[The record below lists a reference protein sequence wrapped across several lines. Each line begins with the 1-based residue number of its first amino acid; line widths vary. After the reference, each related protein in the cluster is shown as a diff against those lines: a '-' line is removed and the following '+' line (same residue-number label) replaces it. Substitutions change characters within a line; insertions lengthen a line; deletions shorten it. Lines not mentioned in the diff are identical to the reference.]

1 MKQILFL
8 ILFGMATLIGATT
21 EQILQYLSLSQSERQ
36 VIAIEQVF
44 DSMRQQQEQNE
55 SKESNESTSQVGIV
69 YQEYLEEHLS
79 SHEIEEMLALY
90 RIPAM
95 ERYVSE
101 VKTLTINDDDMNAY
115 LESLKETPLST
126 ERENIIDEIVSKVIN
141 EKLQLDFYRSMM
153 QRYVQKEDNNSTK
166 KSDDNNETK
175 TTPQE
180 QSFVDNMKKSAKNR
194 LLYGTQ
200 VFSLEE
206 MKELRK
212 AIGSSIFSKVK
223 KVENKALISI
233 MNDYIQGVVSKPKRL
248 KKDKKKPKKSK
259 STT

>member
-8 ILFGMATLIGATT
+8 VVFGVSTLVGATT
-21 EQILQYLSLSQSERQ
+21 EQILQYLSLSQSEQQ
-36 VIAIEQVF
+36 VISIEQVF
-44 DSMRQQQEQNE
+44 DSMRQKQEQNE
-55 SKESNESTSQVGIV
+55 SVESNESTSQVGIV
-69 YQEYLEEHLS
+69 YQEYLEEHIS
-79 SHEIEEMLALY
+79 SNEIEEMLALY

-115 LESLKETPLST
+115 LESLKEDPLSS
-126 ERENIIDEIVSKVIN
+126 EREDIIDEIVSKLIN
-141 EKLQLDFYRSMM
+141 EKLQLNFYRSMM
-153 QRYVQKEDNNSTK
+153 QRYVQKADSNTTK
-166 KSDDNNETK
+166 TADENNETK
-175 TTPQE
+175 VTPRE

-206 MKELRK
+206 MKELKK

-223 KVENKALISI
+223 RVENEALIQI
-233 MNDYIQGVVSKPKRL
+233 MNDYIRGVSSKPKRL
-248 KKDKKKPKKSK
+248 KEEKKKPKKSD